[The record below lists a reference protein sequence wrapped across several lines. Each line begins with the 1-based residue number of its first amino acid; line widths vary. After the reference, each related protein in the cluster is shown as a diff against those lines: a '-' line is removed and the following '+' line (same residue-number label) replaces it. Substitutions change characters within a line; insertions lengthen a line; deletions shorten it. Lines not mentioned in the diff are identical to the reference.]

1 MLYCG
6 VDMGGTASRWA
17 LVDAGGALV
26 ARGEGPGATGLI
38 FTPEA
43 RAAFIAALAPARE
56 KGPLAGAYIG
66 ATGAGFD
73 ADPRLRAAAAE
84 GLQIKPENVSVV
96 NDMVLAWRAVWPE
109 GGGHVVT
116 AGTGSVGFSL
126 ASGTATLVGG
136 RGLMLDDAGSG
147 GWIGLQAVR
156 ALWRHIEETGG
167 TRGAEALAEAL
178 FTTIGGSDWDATR
191 RYVYGADRGA
201 LAALARPV
209 SEAAAQGDPLA
220 LALMAQAGA
229 EIARLCR
236 LIHARAGPGPVAV
249 FGGAL
254 GLHPSIKT
262 EILQGTPDLT
272 LTFPTPDAAL
282 AAARIAVTEAR

>member
-26 ARGEGPGATGLI
+26 ARGESPGATGLI

-43 RAAFIAALAPARE
+43 RAAFAAALAPARA
-56 KGPLAGAYIG
+56 KGPLAAAYIG

-73 ADPRLRAAAAE
+73 ADPSLQAAAAE
-84 GLQIKPENVSVV
+84 ALGLPAEKTTVV

-109 GGGHVVT
+109 GQGHVVT

-126 ASGTATLVGG
+126 KGGTVTLVGG
-136 RGLMLDDAGSG
+136 RGLLLDDAGSG

-156 ALWRHIEETGG
+156 ALWRHIDETGG

-178 FTTIGGSDWDATR
+178 FTAMGGRDWDDCR
-191 RYVYGADRGA
+191 RYVYGADRGG

-209 SEAAAQGDPLA
+209 AEAAALGDPLS
-220 LALMAQAGA
+220 LALMAEAGA

-236 LIHARAGPGPVAV
+236 L
-249 FGGAL
+249 
-254 GLHPSIKT
+254 
-262 EILQGTPDLT
+262 
-272 LTFPTPDAAL
+272 
-282 AAARIAVTEAR
+282 

>member
-26 ARGEGPGATGLI
+26 ARGESPGATGLI

-43 RAAFIAALAPARE
+43 RGAFTAALAPARS
-56 KGPLAGAYIG
+56 KGALAGAYIG

-73 ADPRLRAAAAE
+73 ADPSLQAAAAE
-84 GLQIKPENVSVV
+84 ALGLPPEKTTVV

-126 ASGTATLVGG
+126 KGGAVTLVGG

-178 FTTIGGSDWDATR
+178 FTAMGGSDWDATR
-191 RYVYGADRGA
+191 RYVYGADRGG

-209 SEAAAQGDPLA
+209 ADAAALGDPLA
-220 LALMAQAGA
+220 LALMAGAGA

-254 GLHPSIKT
+254 GLHPSIRAG
-262 EILQGTPDLT
+262 ILQGTADLT
-272 LTFPTPDAAL
+272 LTFPNPDAAL
-282 AAARIAVTEAR
+282 AAAHIALTEAR